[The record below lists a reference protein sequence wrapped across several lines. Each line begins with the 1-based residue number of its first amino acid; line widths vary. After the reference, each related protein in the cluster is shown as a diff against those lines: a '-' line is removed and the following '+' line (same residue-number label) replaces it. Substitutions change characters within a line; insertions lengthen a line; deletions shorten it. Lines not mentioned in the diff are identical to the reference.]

1 MTRRPVYSIIAP
13 VYNEEGNIQ
22 PLYDRISAVME
33 ALGEPWELIMVN
45 DGSQDHSLQLMREL
59 QARAPQVRVLSFS
72 RNFGHQI
79 AVTAGLDYAD
89 GQAIILIDADL
100 QDPPEIIPRMIERWK
115 EGYDVVYA
123 VREKREGESWFKV
136 QTARFF
142 YRLVYR
148 IAEIEIP
155 LDTGDFRLMDRR
167 VVMALRYMPEHNP
180 YIRGMTSWVGF
191 QQTGVSY
198 VREQRQWG
206 ETHYPLRKMIRFALD
221 AITGFSY
228 FPLQVAMHVSLALAV
243 IAILAIPVVALLRL
257 ATGQQVFEGQA
268 TTLVVLLLLS
278 SFQLFFFY
286 IMGQYIARIYDEVR
300 RRPLYVIA
308 ESYGFEP
315 VRGEDMAAAPR
326 HGVMPPGKDA
336 QGDVGERGY
345 GKDSTVEPTDEQTA
359 MLREGKREQ

>member
-1 MTRRPVYSIIAP
+1 MAGDGMESRPVYSIVAP
-13 VYNEEGNIQ
+13 VYNEEGNIF
-22 PLYDRISAVME
+22 PLFDRISAVME
-33 ALGEPWELIMVN
+33 SLGEPWELILVN
-45 DGSQDHSLQLMREL
+45 DGSRDNSLQLMREL

-89 GQAIILIDADL
+89 GQAVILIDADL
-100 QDPPEIIPRMIERWK
+100 QDPPEIIPQMIERWK

-123 VREKREGESWFKV
+123 VREKREGESWFKL
-136 QTARFF
+136 QTARLF

-167 VVMALRYMPEHNP
+167 VVIALRHMPEHNP

-191 QQTGVSY
+191 RQTGVTY
-198 VREQRQWG
+198 VREQRRWG
-206 ETHYPLRKMIRFALD
+206 ETHYPLGKMFRFALD
-221 AITGFSY
+221 AITGFSF

-243 IAILAIPVVALLRL
+243 IAVLAIPVVALLRL
-257 ATGQQVFEGQA
+257 ATGQLIFEGQA
-268 TTLVVLLLLS
+268 TTLIVLLLLS

-308 ESYGFEP
+308 EAYGFEP
-315 VRGEDMAAAPR
+315 ASSQEVAAAPR
-326 HGVMPPGKDA
+326 HGVMPLNKKA
-336 QGDVGERGY
+336 QGNDVPSEVLEKVTGE
-345 GKDSTVEPTDEQTA
+345 D
-359 MLREGKREQ
+359 

>member
-1 MTRRPVYSIIAP
+1 MGGNVPRVDCSVVVP
-13 VYNEEGNIQ
+13 VYNEE
-22 PLYDRISAVME
+22 AVIEESYRRLRE
-33 ALGEPWELIMVN
+33 ALEAIPGTTWELIFVN
-45 DGSQDHSLQLMREL
+45 DGSRDRSPEILRRICGEDG
-59 QARAPQVRVLSFS
+59 
-72 RNFGHQI
+72 GHQI
-79 AVTAGLDYAD
+79 EVTAGLDYAD

-336 QGDVGERGY
+336 QGGVGERGY